1 MARRPDNPAPPS
13 EYPPE
18 RVKTAGLAAIQAQTK
33 QKSARLFSAGP
44 LFLSKAAA
52 IMGLIFFQNR
62 EGARHPW
69 RLRKL
74 DLPSRWDEATFLLL
88 LPETRLYGA
97 CRAARKIRRLL
108 EQSPFA
114 FRGRRFA
121 VPAVF
126 AAEEFAGSLE
136 GGLAPDAACPS
147 RPAGEK
153 RRTHTPGPI

>member
-1 MARRPDNPAPPS
+1 
-13 EYPPE
+13 
-18 RVKTAGLAAIQAQTK
+18 
-33 QKSARLFSAGP
+33 
-44 LFLSKAAA
+44 
-52 IMGLIFFQNR
+52 MGLIFFQNR

-74 DLPSRWDEATFLLL
+74 DIPSRWDETTFLLL

-114 FRGRRFA
+114 CRGRRFA

-136 GGLAPDAACPS
+136 GAVSRLTQLAQAAPPGKS
-147 RPAGEK
+147 AVL
-153 RRTHTPGPI
+153 TPRGRFE